1 MMTLNSAVASEHRAD
16 LLRTAAHGH
25 LASLAAASG
34 PKDEPQV
41 TLRLADASDA
51 SAVHRLEALD
61 ESAPLAGRILLAVR
75 DDEVVAALSLTDGQV
90 AANPFVP
97 TADAVALL
105 RLRAAHLGQPEGRV
119 RRRWPVGRRV
129 RWA

>member
-25 LASLAAASG
+25 QISLTTPTQTS
-34 PKDEPQV
+34 DESQV
-41 TLRLADASDA
+41 TLRLADVLDA
-51 SAVHRLEALD
+51 EAVHRLEALD
-61 ESAPLAGRILLAVR
+61 ETPSLAGRILLAVR
-75 DDEVVAALSLTDGQV
+75 AGEVVAALSLTDSQV

-105 RLRAAHLGQPEGRV
+105 RLRARHLGRPQGRV
-119 RRRWPVGRRV
+119 RRRWPVSRRI

>member
-1 MMTLNSAVASEHRAD
+1 MMTINSAVASEHRAD
-16 LLRTAAHGH
+16 LLRDAAHGH
-25 LASLAAASG
+25 RISLVV
-34 PKDEPQV
+34 PDPVEDEHL
-41 TLRLADASDA
+41 TLRLADVADGP
-51 SAVHRLEALD
+51 AVHRLEALD

-75 DDEVVAALSLTDGQV
+75 DSDVIAALSLTDGQV

-105 RLRAAHLGQPEGRV
+105 RVRARHLEQPSRRV
-119 RRRWPVGRRV
+119 HRRWRVGRRV